1 MISAGVMAA
10 NLSWNAKYRS
20 SGIVE
25 EYPRFGADPTLFSPK
40 SVRLPMNS
48 LKGGPNA
55 SVYPQRAHTRLTTAK
70 IAKHWAIVETRIFL
84 RTCAAHKEPSAG
96 VIIMISA

>member
-10 NLSWNAKYRS
+10 NFSWNAKYRS
-20 SGIVE
+20 SGIVD

-70 IAKHWAIVETRIFL
+70 MAQHCAIVETRLVL
-84 RTCAAHKEPSAG
+84 RPSPPYKQPSPRG
-96 VIIMISA
+96 LL